1 MNAQEVARL
10 ILDMGARW
18 FDVRASIREREGP
31 QLHAHW
37 SPVSRSWQYHVHS
50 EEDEAAAPR
59 Q

>member
-1 MNAQEVARL
+1 MNAQEIARL

-18 FDVRASIREREGP
+18 FDVRASIRARERQ

-50 EEDEAAAPR
+50 EDDEAAAPR